1 MATFRFAQE
10 KPITTWVRDYFTIE
24 ADSLE
29 EAIAIVEDA
38 DCSLDE
44 LSYDDDRVEWEERDT
59 DSVIDWTYEDNQFP
73 RTYVVKCCDTDDEIL
88 SV

>member
-29 EAIAIVEDA
+29 EAIAIVEEA

-59 DSVIDWTYEDNQFP
+59 DNCIDWTYEDNQFP
-73 RTYVVKCCDTDDEIL
+73 QRYVVKCCDTDDEIL